1 MIEKHVPSLEL
12 CKELKRLGFPQDTE
26 FYWDDLGHRFTIEY
40 APKSNTK
47 RFICAAPLVSEMAEW
62 VVGNSKMDMDF
73 SFPMFST
80 STKGWIVREI
90 SQVLRGNQGFLPLL
104 KSMPNAYA
112 TQCIEILKAKEKP

>member
-1 MIEKHVPSLEL
+1 MIEKHVPSLKL

-47 RFICAAPLVSEMAEW
+47 RFICAAPLVSEMASW
-62 VVGNSKMDMDF
+62 IIVGCRF
-73 SFPMFST
+73 
-80 STKGWIVREI
+80 E
-90 SQVLRGNQGFLPLL
+90 LLPHLVNWKWMITHDTL
-104 KSMPNAYA
+104 EDTPFTGSMPDAYA